1 MKNLKAQFKII
12 IYLFLLLNIS
22 SITLAKN
29 IDKFSDSRN
38 ISNYFS
44 GILSIHDNQY
54 EKSYFYLK
62 PLNNLEDSHYNYS
75 QYYHYSLIALNKF
88 KEATNYSKKL
98 ENKKLDNFESNLI
111 SAVYYLKNKDLKR
124 AVFYSKKA
132 ASKSQPN
139 SIQNL
144 ISVSLNSWLNLQDIT
159 DLNTAL
165 NTLDVIPER
174 FQNIKNI
181 QIFFAYCHYDS
192 ASVDEMF
199 KKLTFNPDIDYSR
212 YYFFYSNYLISKN
225 NKIKAGKIL
234 DSSIV
239 QYPRNLMLKQLK
251 VDIEKK
257 NIFKNNF
264 NCKNITNIIAEIFFI
279 SSNAAAS
286 QNKYITSNFY
296 ISLAKYLN
304 SNFISYETR
313 YAENFF
319 NIQEYKEAKKI
330 YKKIKKNG
338 SVYSWYASQKV
349 ASIFIKQG
357 QKRNALNILKKS
369 FEEIIN
375 PTTYEIFDYAE
386 FLKNNERYEESIRY
400 YSKILNLID
409 PEDTLYAQVMN
420 GRGVAYERTNQWKKA
435 EIDLLNALKARPD
448 DAYVINYLAY
458 SWIEKGINI
467 EKSLK
472 MLKKANKLRP
482 NDGYIIDSLGWTLF
496 KLKNYQEA
504 KKYLEVAIRYMAAD
518 PVVND
523 HYADAL
529 WMNNKS
535 LQARYY
541 WNYVLKLE
549 KTEEKLKKEIKK
561 KLLFGLKS

>member
-29 IDKFSDSRN
+29 LDKFSESKD

-62 PLNNLEDSHYNYS
+62 SLNNLEDSHYSYS
-75 QYYHYSLIALNKF
+75 QYYQYSLIALNKF

-159 DLNTAL
+159 DLNAAL
-165 NTLDVIPER
+165 NTLDVIPEK

-181 QIFFAYCHYDS
+181 QNFFAYCHYDS

-212 YYFFYSNYLISKN
+212 YYFFYSNYLISRN
-225 NKIKAGKIL
+225 NKIKAGEIL
-234 DSSIV
+234 ESSIV

-257 NIFKNNF
+257 NIFKNKF

-313 YAENFF
+313 YAENSF

-338 SVYSWYASQKV
+338 SVYSWYASQKI

-400 YSKILNLID
+400 YSKVLSSIN

-435 EIDLLNALKARPD
+435 EIDLLNALKTRPD

>member
-12 IYLFLLLNIS
+12 IYLFLLLNIF

-29 IDKFSDSRN
+29 LDKFSESKD

-62 PLNNLEDSHYNYS
+62 SLNNLEDSHYNYS
-75 QYYHYSLIALNKF
+75 QYYQYSLIALNKF

-212 YYFFYSNYLISKN
+212 YYFFYSNYLISRN
-225 NKIKAGKIL
+225 NKIKAGEIL
-234 DSSIV
+234 ESSIV

-257 NIFKNNF
+257 NIFKNKF

-313 YAENFF
+313 YAENSF

-338 SVYSWYASQKV
+338 SVYSWYASQKI

-400 YSKILNLID
+400 YSKVLSSIN

-435 EIDLLNALKARPD
+435 EIDLLNALKTRPD

-496 KLKNYQEA
+496 KLKNYKEA

>member
-1 MKNLKAQFKII
+1 MK
-12 IYLFLLLNIS
+12 
-22 SITLAKN
+22 
-29 IDKFSDSRN
+29 
-38 ISNYFS
+38 
-44 GILSIHDNQY
+44 
-54 EKSYFYLK
+54 
-62 PLNNLEDSHYNYS
+62 
-75 QYYHYSLIALNKF
+75 
-88 KEATNYSKKL
+88 
-98 ENKKLDNFESNLI
+98 
-111 SAVYYLKNKDLKR
+111 
-124 AVFYSKKA
+124 
-132 ASKSQPN
+132 
-139 SIQNL
+139 
-144 ISVSLNSWLNLQDIT
+144 
-159 DLNTAL
+159 
-165 NTLDVIPER
+165 
-174 FQNIKNI
+174 
-181 QIFFAYCHYDS
+181 
-192 ASVDEMF
+192 
-199 KKLTFNPDIDYSR
+199 
-212 YYFFYSNYLISKN
+212 
-225 NKIKAGKIL
+225 
-234 DSSIV
+234 
-239 QYPRNLMLKQLK
+239 
-251 VDIEKK
+251 KK

-313 YAENFF
+313 YAENSF

-338 SVYSWYASQKV
+338 SVYSWYASQKI

-400 YSKILNLID
+400 YSKVLSSID

-435 EIDLLNALKARPD
+435 EIDLLNALKTRPD

>member
-12 IYLFLLLNIS
+12 IYLFLLLNIF

-29 IDKFSDSRN
+29 LDKFSESKD

-62 PLNNLEDSHYNYS
+62 SLNNLEDSHYNYS
-75 QYYHYSLIALNKF
+75 QYYQYSLIALNKF

-159 DLNTAL
+159 DLNAAL
-165 NTLDVIPER
+165 NTLDVIPEK

-181 QIFFAYCHYDS
+181 QNFFVYCHYDS

-212 YYFFYSNYLISKN
+212 YYFFYSNYLISRN
-225 NKIKAGKIL
+225 NKIKAGEIL
-234 DSSIV
+234 ESSIV

-286 QNKYITSNFY
+286 QNNYITSNFY

-338 SVYSWYASQKV
+338 SVYSWYASQKI